1 MCLVWGLTWLPV
13 KIGSAHVP
21 PVFLAASRFLIAGA
35 LMLMLAGRPA
45 FRVPKALWSRVFW
58 TGMAVNTGNYAFLFW
73 GIAHAPTGL
82 AAIVNFAMI
91 PIVTIIAGRLFG
103 DEVIDRRKLA
113 AIALGVVGLT
123 LLFASR
129 IAGPAMASRDPL
141 ELAGLAAIALGT
153 ISYCCG
159 AVLTRPFSAQ
169 LPTMVLAGWQTLI
182 GGVGLAAISLAL
194 EPVNASHLAALVAW
208 PTLPALAF
216 LIVGGSLV
224 GFTVYLRLLRDWG
237 AFRAGLYAFVSPA
250 IAVAVGIIF
259 LNEPFGASE
268 AVGALIMFAAAALAL
283 KRPARVP
290 V

>member
-1 MCLVWGLTWLPV
+1 MSRNALLFAAMCFVWGLTWLPV

-113 AIALGVVGLT
+113 AIALGVLGLA

-129 IAGPAMASRDPL
+129 ITGPDIANRDPL
-141 ELAGLAAIALGT
+141 ELAGLVAIALG
-153 ISYCCG
+153 
-159 AVLTRPFSAQ
+159 
-169 LPTMVLAGWQTLI
+169 
-182 GGVGLAAISLAL
+182 
-194 EPVNASHLAALVAW
+194 
-208 PTLPALAF
+208 
-216 LIVGGSLV
+216 
-224 GFTVYLRLLRDWG
+224 
-237 AFRAGLYAFVSPA
+237 
-250 IAVAVGIIF
+250 
-259 LNEPFGASE
+259 
-268 AVGALIMFAAAALAL
+268 
-283 KRPARVP
+283 
-290 V
+290 

>member
-1 MCLVWGLTWLPV
+1 MSRNALFFAAMCFVWGLTWLPV

-45 FRVPKALWSRVFW
+45 FHVPKALWSRVFW
-58 TGMAVNTGNYAFLFW
+58 TGIAVNTGNYAFLFW

-91 PIVTIIAGRLFG
+91 PIVTIIAGRLLG

-113 AIALGVVGLT
+113 AIALGVLGLA

-129 IAGPAMASRDPL
+129 ITGPDLANRDPL
-141 ELAGLAAIALGT
+141 ELAGLVAIALGT

-182 GGVGLAAISLAL
+182 G
-194 EPVNASHLAALVAW
+194 
-208 PTLPALAF
+208 
-216 LIVGGSLV
+216 
-224 GFTVYLRLLRDWG
+224 
-237 AFRAGLYAFVSPA
+237 
-250 IAVAVGIIF
+250 
-259 LNEPFGASE
+259 
-268 AVGALIMFAAAALAL
+268 
-283 KRPARVP
+283 
-290 V
+290 